1 MAAPAI
7 SVSELSECMTS
18 EDIVIIDCRF
28 ALADPHLGEHHY
40 REAHIPGAFY
50 LHLDRD
56 LSGPK
61 GLFGGRHPL
70 PDVDA
75 LAQKLAAIGINSS
88 PPTRVVVYDDSRLG
102 FAARAWWLLCFLG
115 HDQVQVLDGGFTAW
129 CEAGLP
135 VTNTL
140 PVARAATFE
149 PRLRA
154 DRVVDIQA
162 VRSLQNSADVALID
176 AREARRYWGLEEPID
191 PIAGHIPGAQNF
203 PWQQVCDGRGLL
215 LADAAQRQRWCDVG
229 DTKNIVVY
237 CGSGVTACANIL
249 SLAQI
254 GRDDVKLYA
263 GSWSDWCS
271 HLLENKNVKLEN
283 KNAKEAEDRYRK

>member
-7 SVSELSECMTS
+7 SVSELSECVTR
-18 EDIVIIDCRF
+18 EGIVIIDCRF
-28 ALADPHLGEHHY
+28 ALADPQAGENQY
-40 REAHIPGAFY
+40 RDAHIPGAFY

-61 GLFGGRHPL
+61 GWSGGRHPL
-70 PDVDA
+70 PDVDG
-75 LAQKLAAIGINSS
+75 LAQKLAAIGINST

-102 FAARAWWLLCFLG
+102 FAARAWWLLRYLG
-115 HDQVQVLDGGFTAW
+115 HDQVQVLDGGFAAW

-140 PVARAATFE
+140 PVARLARFE

-154 DRVVDIQA
+154 DRVVDIEA
-162 VRSLQNSADVALID
+162 VRSLQNSAAVALID

-203 PWQQVCDGRGLL
+203 PWQQVCDARGLL
-215 LADAAQRQRWCDVG
+215 LEDAAQRQRWRDVG
-229 DTKNIVVY
+229 AAKNIVVY

-271 HLLENKNVKLEN
+271 HLLENKNG
-283 KNAKEAEDRYRK
+283 ARS